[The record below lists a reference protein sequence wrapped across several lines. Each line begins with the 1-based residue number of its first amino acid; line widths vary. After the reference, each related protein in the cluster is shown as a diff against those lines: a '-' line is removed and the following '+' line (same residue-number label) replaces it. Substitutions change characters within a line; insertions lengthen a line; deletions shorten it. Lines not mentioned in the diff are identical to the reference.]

1 MRGHPKPENQ
11 FLRLTVR
18 TASNFGSESGSAT
31 IDRPVSLD
39 VWRQL
44 PFIPASALKGVI
56 AGALGNVFEGGML
69 NQRRAIQNGFGS
81 PDSGEGADFSPGVPS
96 KVILGDGDLLA
107 FPLLLGDGRRVL
119 VFPASNVR
127 GFALLEGSG
136 LAHPPRLPDDA
147 YAGTFDEGL
156 VPGRPSQ
163 LYRDVSKEA
172 RRTLEV
178 LLGQSLPGFILAGA
192 SAASRLWLHAAEERT
207 LTALDNDEKT
217 VKGKSLR
224 RCELVP
230 PGTVFLS
237 FVTVRAGPE
246 IDWSTFS
253 RVQLGAWEATGCGF
267 TKLEAVELAAV
278 PPAQAN
284 STVQRPPVQEPREEH
299 VQMRLAFEA
308 VSNAAARPEASKV
321 RTILR
326 EFGPRVRTRGL
337 TKALGFCL
345 AKARPMTRK
354 PSLESQAYC
363 WFLGAVLAVR
373 KDELFDAVSRIAGG
387 VDPAPPD
394 IEERAVWLSKYSE
407 ALLPERE
414 EEGNE

>member
-81 PDSGEGADFSPGVPS
+81 PDSGEGSDFSPGVPS

-107 FPLLLGDGRRVL
+107 FPLLLRDGRHVL

-127 GFALLEGSG
+127 GFAFLEGSG

-163 LYRDVSKEA
+163 LYRDVRPEA

-178 LLGQSLPGFILAGA
+178 LLGQALPGFILAGS
-192 SAASRLWLHAAEERT
+192 SAAARLWLRAVEERT
-207 LTALDNDEKT
+207 LTALDDNEKT
-217 VKGKSLR
+217 VKDKSLR
-224 RCELVP
+224 RY
-230 PGTVFLS
+230 
-237 FVTVRAGPE
+237 A
-246 IDWSTFS
+246 
-253 RVQLGAWEATGCGF
+253 
-267 TKLEAVELAAV
+267 
-278 PPAQAN
+278 
-284 STVQRPPVQEPREEH
+284 
-299 VQMRLAFEA
+299 
-308 VSNAAARPEASKV
+308 
-321 RTILR
+321 
-326 EFGPRVRTRGL
+326 
-337 TKALGFCL
+337 
-345 AKARPMTRK
+345 
-354 PSLESQAYC
+354 
-363 WFLGAVLAVR
+363 
-373 KDELFDAVSRIAGG
+373 
-387 VDPAPPD
+387 
-394 IEERAVWLSKYSE
+394 
-407 ALLPERE
+407 
-414 EEGNE
+414 